1 MQVEEVKPIL
11 HVHYKLLW
19 IKALNHDFKC
29 NAQGKMGKG
38 GRNEEEE
45 EVDVK
50 KKGEK
55 WGSAL

>member
-1 MQVEEVKPIL
+1 MKPIL

-19 IKALNHDFKC
+19 IKALNHYFKC
-29 NAQGKMGKG
+29 NAQAKMGKG
-38 GRNEEEE
+38 GRGRKEEEEE

-55 WGSAL
+55 RGSAL